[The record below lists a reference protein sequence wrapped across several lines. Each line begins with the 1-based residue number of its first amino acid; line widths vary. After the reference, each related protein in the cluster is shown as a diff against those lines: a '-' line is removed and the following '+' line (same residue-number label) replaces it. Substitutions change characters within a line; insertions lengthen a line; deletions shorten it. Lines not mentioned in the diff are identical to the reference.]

1 MAHREKRG
9 PVGRYFVSR
18 VVVGCGVVLGKLR
31 VPGQLAP
38 GGNGSPQLHAQP
50 SHHNREEGRTG
61 YQRGSCAEPGAG
73 WEGLATAAL
82 TRAAF
87 LFSTTTE
94 RGAERDI
101 NAGPGLCRGAG
112 WEGLATAALTRAA
125 FLPVA
130 TTERGVER
138 DTKTRVLG

>member
-1 MAHREKRG
+1 MVVGWVG
-9 PVGRYFVSR
+9 PRWLCWPEQLAVVGDGSPGKKGAVGRYFVSR
-18 VVVGCGVVLGKLR
+18 LVVGCGVVLGKLR

-73 WEGLATAAL
+73 SEGLT
-82 TRAAF
+82 
-87 LFSTTTE
+87 
-94 RGAERDI
+94 
-101 NAGPGLCRGAG
+101 
-112 WEGLATAALTRAA
+112 TAALTRAA